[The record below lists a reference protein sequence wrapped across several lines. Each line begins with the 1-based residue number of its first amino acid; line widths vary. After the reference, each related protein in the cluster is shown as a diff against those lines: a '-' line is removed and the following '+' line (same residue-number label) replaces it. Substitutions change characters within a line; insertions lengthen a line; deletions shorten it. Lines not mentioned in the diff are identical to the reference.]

1 MTDDELISAYVDGRL
16 SEAERAT
23 FEARMARDLALRRRT
38 VATRLLVREA
48 RALPSRQPPR
58 NFILPPDI
66 GQKRDSAESRRPAF
80 SPWVFRMGALA
91 ATIVFVSL
99 VALELLQPIGT
110 PASLEVVPASAELM
124 AQGESPTAVTPAARM
139 APMGVVPEQGE
150 SQPADS
156 MQAAA
161 APEAVEAVPLQALDE
176 QMVTVPALAP
186 QPPRL
191 LEGGLV
197 TPTRLAAA
205 AALLV
210 AVILGLLGWV
220 RR

>member
-16 SEAERAT
+16 SESERTA
-23 FEARMARDLALRRRT
+23 FESRIAQDPALRRRAA
-38 VATRLLVREA
+38 ATRLLVREA

-66 GQKRDSAESRRPAF
+66 GQKRASAGSRRPAF

-110 PASLEVVPASAELM
+110 PASLEVAPASAEMM
-124 AQGESPTAVTPAARM
+124 AQGESPAAAPPAARM
-139 APMGVVPEQGE
+139 APMDAAPGQGE
-150 SQPADS
+150 SAPTDS

-161 APEAVEAVPLQALDE
+161 ASEGAAPAPPPALDAPAA
-176 QMVTVPALAP
+176 TVAAPAP
-186 QPPRL
+186 QPPRPS
-191 LEGGLV
+191 EGGLV
-197 TPTRLAAA
+197 TPARLAAA
-205 AALLV
+205 AALLA

-220 RR
+220 KR